1 MPLYEYKCDECG
13 ALIERLMRVN
23 EQAPD
28 CERCDGE
35 MSKQVSRSSFTL
47 RGSGWAR
54 DNYGLTNTD

>member
-1 MPLYEYKCDECG
+1 
-13 ALIERLMRVN
+13 MRVN
-23 EQAPD
+23 EAAPD